1 MKRLILL
8 LVIVAVALSMVSCGG
23 IAKKNN
29 SKITIVTTIF
39 PQYDWVREIV
49 GDNSDIDIVL
59 LQKNGVDLHSYQ
71 PKAKDIVT
79 ISSCDMFVYI
89 GGESDD
95 WVDEVIAT
103 ANNKNMVVVN
113 LLECLGDDAKDE
125 ELKEGMEHEHEHDEE
140 DEDEHDE
147 DHDHDEEHEHEAEK
161 DEHIWLS
168 LKNAKKLCNIL
179 KDKICEIDPDNKAA
193 YSANCSKYVEKIE
206 KLDKSFKDT
215 VSAAKTKTVLF
226 GDRFPFRYLF
236 DDYGLDYFAAFSG
249 CSAES
254 EASIPTIAFLVKK
267 VDDLGL
273 KFIVK
278 LEDSNGKIASTI
290 KDSSAAKDQEVL
302 TMYSIQAVTSTDISN
317 GITYLGEMEKNL
329 ETLKKALG

>member
-1 MKRLILL
+1 MKKIILLILAAAF
-8 LVIVAVALSMVSCGG
+8 VFSMVSCTGFEKKSS
-23 IAKKNN
+23 AKF
-29 SKITIVTTIF
+29 TVVTTIF

-49 GDNSDIDIVL
+49 GESSDIDIVL

-89 GGESDD
+89 GGESDE
-95 WVDEVIAT
+95 WVDSVLET
-103 ANNKNMVVVN
+103 ANNKKMKVVN

-125 ELKEGMEHEHEHDEE
+125 ELKEGMEAGEEHEE
-140 DEDEHDE
+140 DGDE
-147 DHDHDEEHEHEAEK
+147 DHGHESEK

-179 KDKICEIDPDNKAA
+179 KDRISEMDPDNSGV
-193 YSANCSKYVEKIE
+193 YSENCAKYVEKIE
-206 KLDKSFKDT
+206 TLDNKFKEAA
-215 VSAAKTKTVLF
+215 SSAKTKTVLF

-254 EASIPTIAFLVKK
+254 EASIPTVAFLVKK
-267 VDDLGL
+267 TEELGL

-290 KDSSAAKDQEVL
+290 KDSSASKDQEIL
-302 TMYSIQAVTSTDISN
+302 TMYSIQAVTSSDISN